1 MCYNNS
7 TIKLREV
14 KTLENLF
21 DWLYDHYAEP
31 QLRVLPIFQTEQ
43 LQPVLQMVPEEERL
57 RLTDRLTT
65 LQMHWCTA
73 AFQIGVQLGVR
84 LS

>member
-31 QLRVLPIFQTEQ
+31 QLR
-43 LQPVLQMVPEEERL
+43 VLQMVPEEERL